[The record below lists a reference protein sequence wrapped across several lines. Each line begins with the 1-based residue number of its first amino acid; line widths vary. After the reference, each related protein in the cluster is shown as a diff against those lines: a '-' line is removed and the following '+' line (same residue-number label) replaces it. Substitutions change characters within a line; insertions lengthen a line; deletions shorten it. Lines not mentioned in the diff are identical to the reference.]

1 MPKQERDLLKKR
13 FSVARKPTP
22 SGKKKDYT
30 LKKKGKVSKFP
41 LREKPEREK
50 EAKQTRRGKRKKL
63 KSQALPRGDRIR
75 PGLSTRGYVLEDATM
90 DLSKPAGEKLEQ
102 FVFKRKDGE
111 KSKKLMKYKDPVK
124 KAKGGMVTKW
134 ESKWG

>member
-13 FSVARKPTP
+13 FSVAKKPTP

-30 LKKKGKVSKFP
+30 LKKGKVSKFP

-90 DLSKPAGEKLEQ
+90 DFSKPPSEQLEQ
-102 FVFKRKDGE
+102 FVYKRKDGE
-111 KSKKLMKYKDPVK
+111 KSKKSMEYKDPVK

-134 ESKWG
+134 ETKWG

>member
-13 FSVARKPTP
+13 FSVAKKPTP

-30 LKKKGKVSKFP
+30 LKKGKVSKFP

-63 KSQALPRGDRIR
+63 KSKQLPRGDRIR

-90 DLSKPAGEKLEQ
+90 DFSKPPSEQLEQ
-102 FVFKRKDGE
+102 FVYKRKDGE
-111 KSKKLMKYKDPVK
+111 KSKKSMEYKDPVK

>member
-13 FSVARKPTP
+13 FSVAKKPTP

-30 LKKKGKVSKFP
+30 LKKKSKVSKFP